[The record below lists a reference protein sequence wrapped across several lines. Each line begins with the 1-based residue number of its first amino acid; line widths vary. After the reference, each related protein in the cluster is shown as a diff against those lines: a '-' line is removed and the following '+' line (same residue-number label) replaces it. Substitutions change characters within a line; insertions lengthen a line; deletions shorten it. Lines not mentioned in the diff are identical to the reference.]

1 MKISTGFSL
10 SALLLVPAI
19 GLAQASHGDAT
30 LSIHGHDGQARVIQS
45 GGRSF
50 VDVESLARITGGTL
64 GFQGNQIVLT
74 LPDASAASPRTPQ
87 QEAAKTGYSR
97 DFLRAGIE
105 AMSAVREW
113 RSTVENAI
121 RTNNPVDEIW
131 VSGYRRTAENGM
143 TLAVAAATTDSDR
156 KAVALMQNEL
166 NHMRQWSDRFL
177 DMRKTA
183 SYISPDIL
191 DNDALDQKILACA
204 QGLAAQAVQGGQF
217 EDVVACH

>member
-177 DMRKTA
+177 NMRKTA

>member
-30 LSIHGHDGQARVIQS
+30 LSIHGHDGQARVIHS

-177 DMRKTA
+177 NMRKTA

>member
-74 LPDASAASPRTPQ
+74 LPDASSASPRTPQ

-121 RTNNPVDEIW
+121 RTNNPVDETW

-177 DMRKTA
+177 NMRKTA

>member
-1 MKISTGFSL
+1 MNISTRFSL

-19 GLAQASHGDAT
+19 GLTQTSHGDAT

-74 LPDASAASPRTPQ
+74 LPDATSSRTPQ

-121 RTNNPVDEIW
+121 RTNNPVDETW
-131 VSGYRRTAENGM
+131 VSGYRRAAENGM
-143 TLAVAAATTDSDR
+143 KLAVAAATTDSDR

-191 DNDALDQKILACA
+191 DNDALDQRSWRAHGDWRRRRCR
-204 QGLAAQAVQGGQF
+204 
-217 EDVVACH
+217 VASSKMSWPAIEL

>member
-1 MKISTGFSL
+1 MNISTGFSL

-19 GLAQASHGDAT
+19 VLAQASQGDMT
-30 LSIHGHDGQARVIQS
+30 LSVRGHEGQARVIQS

-64 GFQGNQIVLT
+64 GFQANQIVLA
-74 LPDASAASPRTPQ
+74 LPGASTAPPRTPQ

-113 RSTVENAI
+113 RSTMENAI
-121 RTNNPVDEIW
+121 RTNNPVEESW
-131 VSGYRRTAENGM
+131 VSGYRRSAESGM
-143 TLAVAAATTDSDR
+143 RLAIAAATTDSDR
-156 KAVALMQNEL
+156 KAVPLLQNEL
-166 NHMRQWSDRFL
+166 SNMRQWSDRFL
-177 DMRKTA
+177 DMRKSLT
-183 SYISPDIL
+183 YISPNSL
-191 DNDALDQKILACA
+191 DNDPLDQKILACA

-217 EDVVACH
+217 EDVAACH